1 MKSLYDILGI
11 HKSSEARAINVDKS
25 DENGMSRVERSV
37 QDTEIRR

>member
-25 DENGMSRVERSV
+25 DENGMSVL
-37 QDTEIRR
+37 